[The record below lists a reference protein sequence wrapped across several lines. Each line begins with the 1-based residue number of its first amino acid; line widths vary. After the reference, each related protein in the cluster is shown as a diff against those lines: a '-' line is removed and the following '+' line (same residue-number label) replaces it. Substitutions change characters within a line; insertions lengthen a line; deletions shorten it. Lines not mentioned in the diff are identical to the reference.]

1 MAFSLAY
8 EEALMGGTPLYLCH
22 KSHFDGHDP
31 QQHQQPPDRLVNSLP
46 MPVRL
51 GHAPLHTVL
60 FRPDTLQRIHIKY
73 YTSWQELLVLLFTVQ
88 HAQLGKNKLSGQ
100 SVTMIV
106 VDDVSQLLSLI
117 APVTA
122 MESQLLLLCGLLDN
136 TLRFYRTVCE
146 TFKLIL
152 TLDTKLFSS
161 GQPHLHQVPLTYLRY
176 VDVQIGFIREGMA
189 PAGPYAGGAAHY
201 RVVKAH
207 RSWDATRGCLST
219 DRQVHVLS
227 PRCVLLAPHELPSK
241 VLVLLLP
248 KLPTPHNDTP
258 QESSLDGDHQMDQPS
273 LELI

>member
-22 KSHFDGHDP
+22 KSHFDCHDP
-31 QQHQQPPDRLVNSLP
+31 QQHSDHWINSLP

-73 YTSWQELLVLLFTVQ
+73 YTSWQELLLLLFTVQ

-106 VDDVSQLLSLI
+106 VDDVSQLLSMMT
-117 APVTA
+117 PVTA
-122 MESQLLLLCGLLDN
+122 MESQLLFLCGLLDN
-136 TLRFYRTVCE
+136 TLRFYRTVSD

-152 TLDTKLFSS
+152 TLDTKLFTP

-176 VDVQIGFIREGMA
+176 VDVQIGLIREGLA
-189 PAGPYAGGAAHY
+189 PVGQHTGGAVHY
-201 RVVKAH
+201 RVVKAQ
-207 RSWDATRGCLST
+207 RTWDATRGCLST
-219 DRQVHVLS
+219 ARQVHVLS

-248 KLPTPHNDTP
+248 KLPAPHNDTP
-258 QESSLDGDHQMDQPS
+258 QESSLDGDYHIDQHS